1 VVRLILQRL
10 GSALATLLLICIIV
24 FLTVELMPGD
34 ACTAFLGRDAKGQIL
49 ENCRIERGLD
59 RPALERFGEWAGG
72 MLQGDL
78 GNSMNRNK
86 PIEDVVGWRLRNT
99 LVLSA
104 TAMLVGIPL
113 ALFLGVI
120 AGLRRDRP
128 IDIILSSTA
137 LFAMTIPEFISATVL
152 ILVFS
157 ITLGW
162 TAGVVT
168 VSYKAPILD
177 LVASTVLPTVT
188 LTLIMVAHILRM
200 VRSSVIDTLESDF
213 VLMARLKGVP
223 FRRIVWR
230 HVLPNSLL
238 PTINV
243 IGLTVAWL
251 LGGVVVIETVF
262 NYPGLGRLAV
272 DAVADRDLPLIQAI
286 ALILGSIYI
295 LTNLFADLMA
305 LLLNPKLRTFRT

>member
-1 VVRLILQRL
+1 MVRLILQRL

-99 LVLSA
+99 LILSA

-177 LVASTVLPTVT
+177 LVSSTVLPTVT

-243 IGLTVAWL
+243 IGLTIAWL

>member
-1 VVRLILQRL
+1 LVRLILQRF
-10 GSALATLLLICIIV
+10 GSAIVTLVIICVMV
-24 FLTVELMPGD
+24 FATVELMPGD
-34 ACTAFLGRDAKGQIL
+34 ACTAFLGRDAKGKIL

-59 RPALERFGEWAGG
+59 RPALERFGEWAAG
-72 MLQGDL
+72 MVQGDL
-78 GNSMNRNK
+78 GESMNRGR

-104 TAMLVGIPL
+104 TAILFGIPL
-113 ALFLGVI
+113 ALFLGVV
-120 AGLRRDRP
+120 AGLRRDKP
-128 IDIILSSTA
+128 VDIILSSTA
-137 LFAMTIPEFISATVL
+137 LFAMTIPEFISATFL

-157 ITLGW
+157 ISLGW
-162 TAGVVT
+162 TTGVVT
-168 VSYKAPILD
+168 VSYKAPVLD
-177 LVASTVLPTVT
+177 LVANTVLPTVT
-188 LTLIMVAHILRM
+188 LALIMVAHILRM

-243 IGLTVAWL
+243 IGLTIAWL
-251 LGGVVVIETVF
+251 LGGVVVIESVF

-286 ALILGSIYI
+286 ALILGSVYI
-295 LTNLFADLMA
+295 LTNLAADLVA
-305 LLLNPKLRTFRT
+305 LLLNPRLRTHRT

>member
-1 VVRLILQRL
+1 MIRLVLQRL
-10 GSALATLLLICIIV
+10 GSALVTLVLICVIV
-24 FLTVELMPGD
+24 FVTVELMPGD

-59 RPALERFGEWAGG
+59 RPALERFGEWAAG
-72 MLQGDL
+72 MVQGDL

-99 LVLSA
+99 LILSA
-104 TAMLVGIPL
+104 TATLFGIPL

-128 IDIILSSTA
+128 VDIVLSSTA
-137 LFAMTIPEFISATVL
+137 LFAMTIPEFVSATVL

-162 TAGVVT
+162 TTGVVT

-177 LVASTVLPTVT
+177 LVANTVLPTVT
-188 LTLIMVAHILRM
+188 LMLIMVAHILRM

-238 PTINV
+238 PAINV
-243 IGLTVAWL
+243 IGLTIAWL

-295 LTNLFADLMA
+295 LTNLLADLLA